1 MATFKD
7 LRAGATVYFLCGKN
21 DEIEIKQGVVKQGP
35 GMSHAPTPQPGQSTN
50 YLAPSVVDVEIELD
64 GQSKL
69 YEIQDSAEW
78 TFGGGMLIAL
88 DINRILS
95 EIENISAQAQERL
108 NSREKDMACIERC
121 KDLRLQYDPKAKE
134 QKALDDRFRHIEEG
148 QRQFQENMT
157 SQMNRLSERFEETM
171 NKVMNRFN
179 I

>member
-69 YEIQDSAEW
+69 YEIQDSAEF
-78 TFGGGMLIAL
+78 TYGGGMLIAI
-88 DINRILS
+88 DINRVLS
-95 EIENISAQAQERL
+95 EIENISAQAQERI
-108 NSREKDMACIERC
+108 NSREKDLACIERC
-121 KDLRLQYDPKAKE
+121 NALRLQWDPKAKE
-134 QKALDDRFRHIEEG
+134 QKALDDRFRSIEDG
-148 QRQFQENMT
+148 QKQFQSEM
-157 SQMNRLSERFEETM
+157 SAQMNRFSERFEETM
-171 NKVMNRFN
+171 SKVMNRFN